1 MDLETS
7 FLNAL
12 AQSGVAWGL
21 GDDAILLDT
30 SKALYMLD
38 LFSEGVHFK
47 RGWLSYA
54 QIGYKAMCVNISD
67 AIAMAA
73 CPKYALLGVQLHRGC
88 NLAQIKD
95 LVTGIARAC
104 QEFKIKIVGGDTTLG
119 VYLSLSVTLI
129 AKSTKPLE
137 RTKIRPKDLLVY
149 TGTLGQSYKDLKALL
164 RGGRVSPKSKFA
176 CPKLQNLL
184 PFILSVRPFV
194 HAGLDISDGLLA
206 ECNRLSKLN
215 KLACKL
221 DKPYNKAYLS
231 GEEYELLL
239 SVPPKH
245 KLALLRRAKQ
255 HRIKL
260 NFVGVARRGLSHY
273 RPKIWHA

>member
-184 PFILSVRPFV
+184 PFILSVRPLV
-194 HAGLDISDGLLA
+194 RAGLDISDGLLA

-221 DKPYNKAYLS
+221 HHPHNKVYLS

-239 SVPPKH
+239 SVPPRY
-245 KLALLRRAKQ
+245 KLALMRRAKQ
-255 HRIKL
+255 HRVRL
-260 NFVGVARRGLSHY
+260 NFVGVVARGLSHY

>member
-1 MDLETS
+1 MDLEQA
-7 FLNAL
+7 FLKTL
-12 AQSGVAWGL
+12 ESSGVVWGL
-21 GDDAILLDT
+21 GDDGVRLDT
-30 SKALYMLD
+30 HQCVYMLD

-47 RGWLSYA
+47 RGWLNCA
-54 QIGYKAMCVNISD
+54 QIGYKAVCVNVSD

-73 CPKYALLGVQLHRGC
+73 CPKYALLGLQLPRGC
-88 NLAQIKD
+88 NLAEIRQ
-95 LVTGIARAC
+95 LVAGIAKAC

-119 VYLSLSVTLI
+119 KALSLSVTLI
-129 AKSTKPLE
+129 AKSPKPLE
-137 RTKIRPKDLLVY
+137 RTKIRPKDLLVH
-149 TGTLGQSYKDLKALL
+149 TGKLGQSYKDLRALL
-164 RGGRVSPKSKFA
+164 RGGRVSPKSKFV

-184 PFILSVRPFV
+184 KFILSVRPFV
-194 HAGLDISDGLLA
+194 RAGLDISDGLLA
-206 ECNRLSKLN
+206 ECNRLSRLN

-239 SVPPKH
+239 SAPPRH

-255 HRIKL
+255 QRVQL
-260 NFVGVARRGLSHY
+260 NFVGVVCRGLSHY

>member
-1 MDLETS
+1 M
-7 FLNAL
+7 
-12 AQSGVAWGL
+12 
-21 GDDAILLDT
+21 GDDAVLLDT
-30 SKALYMLD
+30 SQALYMLD

-47 RGWLSYA
+47 REWLSYA
-54 QIGYKAMCVNISD
+54 QIGYKAMCVNVSD
-67 AIAMAA
+67 SIAMAA
-73 CPKYALLGVQLHRGC
+73 CPKYALLGMQLPKGC
-88 NLAQIKD
+88 ALSEMRQ
-95 LVTGIARAC
+95 LVAGIAKAC

-119 VYLSLSVTLI
+119 KDLSLSVTLI
-129 AKSTKPLE
+129 AKSSKPLE
-137 RTKIRPKDLLVY
+137 RTKIHPKDLLVH
-149 TGTLGQSYKDLKALL
+149 TGTLGQSYKDLTTLL
-164 RGGRVSPKSKFA
+164 RGGKVSPKSKFIR
-176 CPKLQNLL
+176 PQLKNLL
-184 PFILSVRPFV
+184 GFMLSVRPLV

-221 DKPYNKAYLS
+221 DKPHNKAYLS

-239 SVPPKH
+239 SIPPKH

>member
-1 MDLETS
+1 MDLEAH

-12 AQSGVAWGL
+12 AQSGVVWGL
-21 GDDAILLDT
+21 GDDGVLLDT
-30 SKALYMLD
+30 SQALYMLD

-47 RGWLSYA
+47 KGWLSYA
-54 QIGYKAMCVNISD
+54 QIGYKAMCVNVSD
-67 AIAMAA
+67 SIAMAA
-73 CPKYALLGVQLHRGC
+73 CPKYALLGVQLPKGC
-88 NLAQIKD
+88 ALSEMRQ
-95 LVTGIARAC
+95 LVAGIAKAC

-119 VYLSLSVTLI
+119 KDLSLSVTLI
-129 AKSTKPLE
+129 AKSSKPLE
-137 RTKIRPKDLLVY
+137 RTKIRPKDLLVH
-149 TGTLGQSYKDLKALL
+149 TGTLGQSYKDLSALL
-164 RGGRVSPKSKFA
+164 RGGKVSPKSKFIR
-176 CPKLQNLL
+176 PQLKNLL
-184 PFILSVRPFV
+184 GFMLSARPFV

-221 DKPYNKAYLS
+221 DKPHNKAYLS

-239 SVPPKH
+239 SIPPKH

>member
-1 MDLETS
+1 MDLEQT

-12 AQSGVAWGL
+12 AQSGVVWGL
-21 GDDAILLDT
+21 GDDGVLLDT
-30 SKALYMLD
+30 PKALYMLD

-47 RGWLSYA
+47 REWLSMR

-67 AIAMAA
+67 SIAMAA
-73 CPKYALLGVQLHRGC
+73 CPKYALLGIQLPKGC
-88 NLAQIKD
+88 NLAEMRQ
-95 LVTGIARAC
+95 LVAGIAKAC

-119 VYLSLSVTLI
+119 RDLSLSVALI
-129 AKSTKPLE
+129 AKSHKPLE
-137 RTKIRPKDLLVY
+137 RTKMRPKDLLVH
-149 TGTLGQSYKDLKALL
+149 TGTLGQSYKDLGTLL
-164 RGGRVSPKSKFA
+164 RGGKVSPKSKFIR
-176 CPKLQNLL
+176 PQLKNLL
-184 PFILSVRPFV
+184 GFISSVRPFV

-221 DKPYNKAYLS
+221 DNPRNKTYLS

-245 KLALLRRAKQ
+245 KLALMRRAKQ
-255 HRIKL
+255 HRTKL
-260 NFVGVARRGLSHY
+260 NFVGVVRRGISRY

>member
-7 FLNAL
+7 FLNTL
-12 AQSGVAWGL
+12 AQSGVVWGL
-21 GDDAILLDT
+21 GDDAVLLDT

-38 LFSEGVHFK
+38 MFSEGVHFK
-47 RGWLSYA
+47 RGWLSYT

-73 CPKYALLGVQLHRGC
+73 CPKYALLGVQLARGC
-88 NLAQIKD
+88 KLAEMRQ
-95 LVTGIARAC
+95 LVAGIARAC

-119 VYLSLSVTLI
+119 AHLSLSVTLI
-129 AKSTKPLE
+129 AKSAKPLE
-137 RTKIRPKDLLVY
+137 RIKIRPRDLLVH
-149 TGTLGQSYKDLKALL
+149 TGTLGQSDKDLRALL

-176 CPKLQNLL
+176 RPNLQNLL
-184 PFILSVRPFV
+184 PFILSARPFV

-221 DKPYNKAYLS
+221 YKPHNKAYLS

-239 SVPPKH
+239 SVPPRH
-245 KLALLRRAKQ
+245 KLTLMRRAKQ
-255 HRIKL
+255 HRVRL
-260 NFVGVARRGLSHY
+260 NFVGVVAYGLSHY